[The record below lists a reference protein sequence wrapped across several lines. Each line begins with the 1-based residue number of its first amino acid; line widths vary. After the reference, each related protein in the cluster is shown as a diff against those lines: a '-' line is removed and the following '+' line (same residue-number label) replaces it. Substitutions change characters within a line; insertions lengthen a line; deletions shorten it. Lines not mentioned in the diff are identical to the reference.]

1 MISLIEATT
10 AGTLAPVLS
19 PSPKAAGCSFS
30 KVARAFHFFNTGAM
44 VNVDVTA
51 ADTGEMHE
59 GRRHCFRFDAPLDET
74 AALVVTEIFRTN
86 TPAS

>member
-10 AGTLAPVLS
+10 AGTLAPVLL
-19 PSPKAAGCSFS
+19 PFPEGGGLLFIEG
-30 KVARAFHFFNTGAM
+30 ARAFHFFNTGAM